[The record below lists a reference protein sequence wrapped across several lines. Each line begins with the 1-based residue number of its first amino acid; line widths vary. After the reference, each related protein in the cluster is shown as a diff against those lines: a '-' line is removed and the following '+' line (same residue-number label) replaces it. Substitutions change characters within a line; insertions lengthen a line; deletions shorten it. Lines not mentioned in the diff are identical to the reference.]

1 MQNGADLWQTAGLLG
16 MTPEMLQ
23 GRYGHHHPDF
33 QRDAA
38 EAITRAPGQ
47 DRDRNT
53 VNKARQTSPNATKI
67 TNISKVAQ

>member
-1 MQNGADLWQTAGLLG
+1 

-67 TNISKVAQ
+67 TDISKVAQ